1 MKKLIG
7 NLNTWQIVMI
17 IFLLLCAFLAPY
29 NCSLNSSTK
38 VVRAQQV
45 DYDAV
50 NVKYY
55 MADSTVELIR
65 VDTSYRVG
73 DIWEGWIFHYRI
85 VP

>member
-1 MKKLIG
+1 MKKLFQ
-7 NLNTWQIVMI
+7 NLDGWQIIILFCLIFMI
-17 IFLLLCAFLAPY
+17 AGYWSVY
-29 NCSLNSSTK
+29 NKHTK
-38 VVRAQQV
+38 LVRAQQV

-65 VDTSYRVG
+65 VDTSYKVG